1 MSAKRLKG
9 KRPRHGSRDQEDAL
23 PLWELAICT
32 RFKSRGTRKSRIRAL
47 VNLKFEVLHVLLSK
61 TCSARLR
68 LTESAALQCCNGERY
83 NTNAILGLPRRITKL
98 AVSKTI

>member
-1 MSAKRLKG
+1 MSAKRQKG
-9 KRPRHGSRDQEDAL
+9 KRPSHGSRDQEDAVS
-23 PLWELAICT
+23 LWELVICT
-32 RFKSRGTRKSRIRAL
+32 RFKSQGTRKSQIPAL
-47 VNLKFEVLHVLLSK
+47 VNLNFEVLHVLLSK

-68 LTESAALQCCNGERY
+68 LTESAALQCNGERY